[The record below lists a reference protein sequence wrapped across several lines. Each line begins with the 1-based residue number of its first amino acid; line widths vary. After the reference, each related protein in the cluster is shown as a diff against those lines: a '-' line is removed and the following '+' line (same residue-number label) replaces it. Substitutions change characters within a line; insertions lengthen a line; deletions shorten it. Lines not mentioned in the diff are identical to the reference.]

1 MAQEGGTF
9 GCTNFWLEFLM
20 RVNWNEVCVSEW
32 VAKIVITSPSLWTTK
47 NFSWWT
53 NEVLQL
59 LHQKALRTVKIP
71 VRCALQLFGVSDIYS
86 MLKSCAYNGNINL
99 RSSHDSKPSDAA
111 FGRTY
116 ASQHIV
122 STRLN
127 EVVWC
132 QKQRCE
138 LVVSQLRYVEE

>member
-1 MAQEGGTF
+1 MHHEA
-9 GCTNFWLEFLM
+9 
-20 RVNWNEVCVSEW
+20 
-32 VAKIVITSPSLWTTK
+32 
-47 NFSWWT
+47 
-53 NEVLQL
+53 
-59 LHQKALRTVKIP
+59 LHSVKIP
-71 VRCALQLFGVSDIYS
+71 VRCAVQLFGVSDIYS
-86 MLKSCAYNGNINL
+86 RLKSCAYNGNMSL
-99 RSSHDSKPSDAA
+99 RSSHDPKPSDAA
-111 FGRTY
+111 FGRSY